1 MVCQEIRVYVSASI
15 DDALTADEQEAVER
29 HLSACESCSTFL
41 ALELKTKRLLR
52 ERLSQPQLP
61 SGLRERIVQGLA
73 EAEPIKLEE
82 RWRFPLWLRSRPA
95 PILAMACAFVLLLAL
110 TIFYAPPRSTHA
122 SPFVRDSVEGH
133 VQCLLGEQTME
144 VKFASPEE
152 LAHWFQER
160 LNFPVRLPRFAR
172 QEQRELWEGRISLM
186 RGERAGQLFYRWKG
200 HTLSLFVLPGEKMGM
215 MPGEKQIRAGRTF
228 HVNHHKG
235 YTSLMWKAGDL
246 TYCLVSDLPPEEVIT
261 FASGEQTSSILP
273 S

>member
-61 SGLRERIVQGLA
+61 SSLRERIVQGLA

-82 RWRFPLWLRSRPA
+82 RWSFPLWLRRPA
-95 PILAMACAFVLLLAL
+95 PILAMASAFVLLLAL

-122 SPFVRDSVEGH
+122 SPFVRDSVDGH
-133 VQCLLGEQTME
+133 VKCLLGEQTME

-152 LAHWFQER
+152 LARWFQER
-160 LNFPVRLPRFAR
+160 LNFLVRLPRFAR
-172 QEQRELWEGRISLM
+172 QEQSRLWEGRLSLM
-186 RGERAGQLFYRWKG
+186 GGERAGQLFYRWKG
-200 HTLSLFVLPGEKMGM
+200 HTLSLFVLPGEKMAL
-215 MPGEKQIRAGRTF
+215 MPGLMQVRNERTF
-228 HVNHHKG
+228 LVNHHKG

-246 TYCLVSDLPPEEVIT
+246 TYCLVSDLPPEEVMA
-261 FASGEQTSSILP
+261 FASQEQA
-273 S
+273 

>member
-1 MVCQEIRVYVSASI
+1 MECQEVRVYVSASI
-15 DDALTADEQEAVER
+15 DDALTADEQEAFAR

-52 ERLSQPQLP
+52 ERLPQPQLP

-73 EAEPIKLEE
+73 EAEPMKLEE
-82 RWRFPLWLRSRPA
+82 RWRFPLWLRRPA

-133 VQCLLGEQTME
+133 VRCLLGEQTME
-144 VKFASPEE
+144 VKFARPEE
-152 LAHWFQER
+152 LARWFQER

-172 QEQRELWEGRISLM
+172 QEQGHIWEGRLSLM
-186 RGERAGQLFYRWKG
+186 GGERASQVFYHWKG
-200 HTLSLFVLPGEKMGM
+200 HTLSLFVLPGEKMALMLGM
-215 MPGEKQIRAGRTF
+215 VQIRNERTF
-228 HVNHHKG
+228 LVNYHKG

-246 TYCLVSDLPPEEVIT
+246 TYCLVSDLPHEEVMA
-261 FASGEQTSSILP
+261 FASQEQA
-273 S
+273 